1 MSEYVDNGPRL
12 IEPAEFPRW
21 IVEEDDDVIV
31 LNKPG
36 DIVCH
41 PSKNGPWSSLVGACR
56 EQLQLPRV
64 HNDLPARS
72 RDERVMVFAKN
83 SAMAGRLQ
91 TAVEG
96 RRVRKLYL
104 AILSGELRE
113 PVMVDA
119 PLGRDLSSSIV
130 ARQAVVRGPEGRPA
144 VTEFIPV
151 AHGGGVHWCGAASD
165 RQAAPNPR
173 ANAASIGC
181 PILGDKLY
189 GPDQLLFLE
198 FIRDGFTPRL
208 ASLLTLPRHA
218 LHALEMRFDPGEGG
232 RTFRAPLTPDLHTLC
247 PRADGTRRG
256 DARGGRGGGVGAIGR
271 FAEDARVTAARRFGA
286 EHRRLREDGPRRG
299 ASA

>member
-1 MSEYVDNGPRL
+1 MSGFSDNGPRL
-12 IEPAEFPRW
+12 ITPEEFPGW
-21 IVEEDDDVIV
+21 IVEEDADVV
-31 LNKPG
+31 VVNKPG

-56 EQLQLPRV
+56 EHLAVPRV
-64 HNDLPARS
+64 HMIYRLDRETS
-72 RDERVMVFAKN
+72 GVMVFAKN

-104 AILSGELRE
+104 AVLCGELRD
-113 PVMVDA
+113 PVVVEE
-119 PLGRDLSSSIV
+119 PLGRDVGSPIV

-144 VTEFIPV
+144 MTEFLPV
-151 AHGGGVHWCGAASD
+151 AQGGGYTLCRVRPRTGRQHQIRVHAASL
-165 RQAAPNPR
+165 
-173 ANAASIGC
+173 GC

-208 ASLLTLPRHA
+208 AELLTLPRHA

-232 RTFRAPLTPDLHTLC
+232 RTFRAPLTPDLRTFVRERMGIDAATL
-247 PRADGTRRG
+247 A
-256 DARGGRGGGVGAIGR
+256 
-271 FAEDARVTAARRFGA
+271 GA
-286 EHRRLREDGPRRG
+286 EAGGD
-299 ASA
+299 

>member
-1 MSEYVDNGPRL
+1 MSEFVDKGPRL
-12 IEPAEFPRW
+12 IDPAEFPRW
-21 IVEEDDDVIV
+21 IVEEDGDVIV

-56 EQLQLPRV
+56 EHLQLPRV
-64 HNDLPARS
+64 HMIYRLDRETS
-72 RDERVMVFAKN
+72 GVMVFAKN
-83 SAMAGRLQ
+83 AAMAGRLQ

-104 AILSGELRE
+104 AILCGELRE
-113 PVMVDA
+113 PVVVDA
-119 PLGRDLSSSIV
+119 PLGRDLASSIV

-144 VTEFIPV
+144 MTEFIPV
-151 AHGGGVHWCGAASD
+151 AHGGGYTLARVRPRTGRQHQIRVH
-165 RQAAPNPR
+165 
-173 ANAASIGC
+173 AASIGC

-232 RTFRAPLTPDLHTLC
+232 RTFRAPLTPDLCAFAHERMGIDEATL
-247 PRADGTRRG
+247 
-256 DARGGRGGGVGAIGR
+256 
-271 FAEDARVTAARRFGA
+271 
-286 EHRRLREDGPRRG
+286 
-299 ASA
+299 ASAEVAE